1 MKAKN
6 KKVMLNGLLS
16 GIVQVEFIDPRA
28 ATVYIAGDFNAWRPE
43 ATPMVPLGNGRWIKQ
58 LALPPGEYE
67 YRMVVDGEWR
77 CDPLAGETRPNPFG
91 GFNSVLRVGE
101 HLSPK
106 PPASHSP

>member
-1 MKAKN
+1 
-6 KKVMLNGLLS
+6 
-16 GIVQVEFIDPRA
+16 
-28 ATVYIAGDFNAWRPE
+28 
-43 ATPMVPLGNGRWIKQ
+43 MVPLGNGRWIKQ

-77 CDPLAGETRPNPFG
+77 CDPLAGETRTNPFG
-91 GFNSVLRVGE
+91 GFNSVLRVGA